1 MDLIVAKSVVSDALG
16 RGKALAVLA
25 RRAGFVGVI
34 LATLGACGDVSDLGE
49 GGARRGTTG
58 NPQTVDDGGVA
69 EGAPDEGDDEGE
81 HDDVDAGGGSVEV
94 DAGGAAD
101 AGSPDAGPAPLTEKE
116 IAQKLVA
123 SNKLRDLPGAT
134 GYLFQIRDIANGTT
148 KKDCGVDIRI
158 LQYLLK
164 LTERYSSVGVSS
176 LNRRCTGELP
186 NPNSSHWVDGGG
198 KAVDIW
204 ALNGKAINGSDAQTI
219 DMLTYA
225 HGFMP
230 KGTRVGQV
238 QCRTAAQNA
247 LIPNFTKFDDYCN
260 HSHLDVASTSG
271 TVKMD

>member
-1 MDLIVAKSVVSDALG
+1 MASFVAKSTIL
-16 RGKALAVLA
+16 RAVMRADRTL
-25 RRAGFVGVI
+25 RRAGLIAALFVAV
-34 LATLGACGDVSDLGE
+34 GACGDVGDLDE
-49 GGARRGTTG
+49 GGPRRGDTESPRG
-58 NPQTVDDGGVA
+58 QSSASDAGADASAEDDDVIEDAGTSEA
-69 EGAPDEGDDEGE
+69 EADAGAP
-81 HDDVDAGGGSVEV
+81 VDAGR
-94 DAGGAAD
+94 
-101 AGSPDAGPAPLTEKE
+101 PDAGPAPLTEKE

-230 KGTRVGQV
+230 KGTRVGQK

-247 LIPNFTKFDDYCN
+247 LFPNFTKFDDYCN